1 MDHTKPHCAKV
12 YMLNTQKGKKK
23 KKKKKKLLS
32 YTVIVTY
39 VQPHS
44 YKQDSDDILPK
55 IY

>member
-1 MDHTKPHCAKV
+1 
-12 YMLNTQKGKKK
+12 MLNTQKGKKNK
-23 KKKKKKLLS
+23 IKKLLS

-44 YKQDSDDILPK
+44 YKQDSDAILPK

>member
-12 YMLNTQKGKKK
+12 CVLNTQKG
-23 KKKKKKLLS
+23 KKKKLLS